1 MLLSVA
7 TDMKLYFP
15 NFHQGVK
22 TQVTQIRSDGMPGK
36 RLCCLMKSVSAK
48 LQFAMKT
55 KVKMRPFEI
64 MSSGQKNQRWSC
76 LATVTVNIF

>member
-1 MLLSVA
+1 
-7 TDMKLYFP
+7 
-15 NFHQGVK
+15 
-22 TQVTQIRSDGMPGK
+22 MPGK
-36 RLCCLMKSVSAK
+36 RLCCLIKSVSAK

-76 LATVTVNIF
+76 LATVTVNCKYSACEKKVILPVELGDGTVLV